1 MNAST
6 GMSSTSSSNATPG
19 GFAGEVAGQQPHA
32 IDRELSTLIQ
42 DNYAVAETR
51 RGRPSFELV
60 LPGTWARM
68 DDAAV
73 RTAGIDPT
81 LLHDAKS
88 GFDASLYRDAS
99 GAVVVAYAGSNEW
112 KDWPHNFRQGL
123 GFRDVQYDQA
133 IALAQEAKRTF
144 GDNVIL
150 TGQSLGGGLAAAA
163 SLVNN
168 IPAVTFNAAGVHDNT
183 LERYGLDADAL
194 KRKAEQ
200 GLIRT
205 YQVKNELLT
214 HLQEDSLP
222 LKWAMPDAPG
232 HRIELPDPDP
242 LSFFERLV
250 PGKMLRHRIDLHSI
264 EAVMQAQDLAQLQAH
279 ERSPGFGPQTIGDA
293 GSTSN
298 RLLNDA
304 LGGLAPQRQ
313 LLGLENDERFFNAT
327 AGVAAR
333 ARLDGL
339 ERIDHLIGST
349 HGGGVFAVQGGLD
362 DPAQRRSWIDLDRA
376 SEIPARLNA
385 ASLREQDSAQHGQ
398 AQQAEE
404 RQRRA
409 ALAC

>member
-1 MNAST
+1 
-6 GMSSTSSSNATPG
+6 MSDFNNSSSPATHG
-19 GFAGEVAGQQPHA
+19 TGFAGEIRGLQPHA
-32 IDRELSTLIQ
+32 LDRDLSTLLQ
-42 DNYAVAETR
+42 DNYVVADLR
-51 RGRPSFELV
+51 RGVAAGDAPP
-60 LPGTWARM
+60 LPGTWTRM
-68 DDAAV
+68 GKDDV
-73 RTAGIDPT
+73 RAAGIDPA
-81 LLHDAKS
+81 LMHNAKN
-88 GFDASLYRDAS
+88 GFDASFYRDAR
-99 GAVVVAYAGSNEW
+99 GHVVLAFTGTDEGRDW
-112 KDWPHNFRQGL
+112 KHNFGQGL
-123 GFRDVQYDQA
+123 GLKDKQYDRA
-133 IALAQEAKRTF
+133 IHLGLKAKDVF
-144 GDNVIL
+144 GDNVIFA
-150 TGQSLGGGLAAAA
+150 GHSLGGGLAAAA

-194 KRKAEQ
+194 KHKAEQ

-232 HRIELPDPDP
+232 HRIELPDLDP

-349 HGGGVFAVQGGLD
+349 HGGNVFAVQGGLD

-385 ASLREQDSAQHGQ
+385 TSLREQDSAQHGQ

>member
-6 GMSSTSSSNATPG
+6 GMSSTSSSNATNA
-19 GFAGEVAGQQPHA
+19 GFASEVTGQQPHA

-183 LERYGLDADAL
+183 LERYGLDADTL
-194 KRKAEQ
+194 KREAEQ

-264 EAVMQAQDLAQLQAH
+264 EAVMQAQGLAQLQAH
-279 ERSPGFGPQTIGDA
+279 ERSPGFGPQAIGDA

-349 HGGGVFAVQGGLD
+349 HGGSVFAVQGGLD

-385 ASLREQDSAQHGQ
+385 TSLREQDSAQHGQ

>member
-6 GMSSTSSSNATPG
+6 GMSSTSSSNATNA
-19 GFAGEVAGQQPHA
+19 GFASEVTGQQPHA

-183 LERYGLDADAL
+183 LERYGLDADTL
-194 KRKAEQ
+194 KREAEQ

-279 ERSPGFGPQTIGDA
+279 ERSPGSGPQTIGDA

-349 HGGGVFAVQGGLD
+349 HGGSVFAVQGGLD